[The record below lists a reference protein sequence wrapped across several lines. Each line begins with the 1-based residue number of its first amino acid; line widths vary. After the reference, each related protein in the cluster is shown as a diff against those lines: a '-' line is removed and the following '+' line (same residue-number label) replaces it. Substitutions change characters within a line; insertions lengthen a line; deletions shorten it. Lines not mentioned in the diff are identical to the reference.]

1 MLWPNMANLSAENA
15 KREREKMLK
24 NVLSGQRLTFIQGAL
39 LVVGV
44 VGVFSVL
51 SIWAPVSVLLLAL
64 VIIAFAGGASLG
76 KGAAMLVPAAVVV
89 VVARAELV
97 AAHPVEVRTFL
108 FGGIV
113 FVIVLG
119 VVALVGARVRG
130 LLHRL
135 STGRQPS
142 G

>member
-1 MLWPNMANLSAENA
+1 MAKSI
-15 KREREKMLK
+15 
-24 NVLSGQRLTFIQGAL
+24 LSGRRLTFIQGVL

-44 VGVFSVL
+44 VSVFSVL
-51 SIWAPVSVLLLAL
+51 SIWAPVNVLLLAL
-64 VIIAFAGGASLG
+64 VVIAFAGGASLG
-76 KGAAMLVPAAVVV
+76 KGAAILAPAAVVV
-89 VVARAELV
+89 VVVRAELV

-119 VVALVGARVRG
+119 VVALVGARVRR
-130 LLHRL
+130 LLGRL
-135 STGRQPS
+135 STGQQPS

>member
-1 MLWPNMANLSAENA
+1 MANLSPENA
-15 KREREKMLK
+15 KGKHETMSK
-24 NVLSGQRLTFIQGAL
+24 NILNGQRLTFIQGVL

-64 VIIAFAGGASLG
+64 VIIAFAGGVGLG
-76 KGAAMLVPAAVVV
+76 KGAAILVPAAVVV
-89 VVARAELV
+89 VLVRAELV
-97 AAHPVEVRTFL
+97 AAHPVEVRSFL

-119 VVALVGARVRG
+119 VVALVGARVRR
-130 LLHRL
+130 LLGRL
-135 STGRQPS
+135 STGQQPS

>member
-1 MLWPNMANLSAENA
+1 MANLSPENA
-15 KREREKMLK
+15 KK
-24 NVLSGQRLTFIQGAL
+24 NVERMQKNLLTGQRLTFIQGTL

-51 SIWAPVSVLLLAL
+51 SIWAPVSVLLFAL
-64 VIIAFAGGASLG
+64 VIIAFVGGASLG
-76 KGAAMLVPAAVVV
+76 KGAAILVPAAVVIV
-89 VVARAELV
+89 IVRAELV

-113 FVIVLG
+113 FVIMLG
-119 VVALVGARVRG
+119 VVALVGVRVRR
-130 LLHRL
+130 LLRRL
-135 STGRQPS
+135 STGQQPS

>member
-1 MLWPNMANLSAENA
+1 MP
-15 KREREKMLK
+15 KHI
-24 NVLSGQRLTFIQGAL
+24 LSGQRLTFIQGTL
-39 LVVGV
+39 LVVAV

-51 SIWAPVSVLLLAL
+51 SIWAPVNVLLLAL
-64 VIIAFAGGASLG
+64 AIIAFAGGVSLG

-89 VVARAELV
+89 VIARAGLV

-113 FVIVLG
+113 FVIGLG
-119 VVALVGARVRG
+119 VVALVGVWVRR
-130 LLHRL
+130 LLPRP
-135 STGRQPS
+135 STGQQPS

>member
-1 MLWPNMANLSAENA
+1 VRWPNTANSSPGTA
-15 KREREKMLK
+15 KHMKAMSTY
-24 NVLSGQRLTFIQGAL
+24 VLGARRFRFIQAAL
-39 LVVGV
+39 LVVSV

-64 VIIAFAGGASLG
+64 VIIAFVGGASLG
-76 KGAAMLVPAAVVV
+76 KGAAILVPAAVVV
-89 VVARAELV
+89 VVVRAELV

-113 FVIVLG
+113 FVIVLS
-119 VVALVGARVRG
+119 VVALVGVRVRR
-130 LLHRL
+130 LLRRL
-135 STGRQPS
+135 SAGQQPS